1 MQTIVITGSTRGIGK
16 GLARE
21 FLRMGHQV
29 VVTGRT
35 QAAVDSAVAELAP
48 LGPVLGQPCDVRSF
62 ESNQAVWNAAVARF
76 GRVDMWINNAAIA
89 TDHAPLAELP
99 PEQIEMTV
107 ETNLVGTL
115 YGCRVAI
122 AGMLAQGGRGRVYTF
137 EGFGSNGMTRPGL
150 TTYGTTKRALTY
162 LTEALAKECEGTEVL
177 VGSLSP
183 GIVATDLLLYSSKG
197 TDPQQWEKSRR
208 IMNILGDRVE
218 TVTPWLAREALE
230 NERQGAQIQWLTRGK
245 AMKRFAT
252 AFFRKR
258 TVVSDFEAS
267 SEVKVR

>member
-1 MQTIVITGSTRGIGK
+1 TAAWRRADLPRRGGRPQDDPLMSRPLSRHPDGRAGDMQTIVITGSTRGIGK

-137 EGFGSNGMTRPGL
+137 EGF
-150 TTYGTTKRALTY
+150 
-162 LTEALAKECEGTEVL
+162 
-177 VGSLSP
+177 
-183 GIVATDLLLYSSKG
+183 
-197 TDPQQWEKSRR
+197 
-208 IMNILGDRVE
+208 
-218 TVTPWLAREALE
+218 
-230 NERQGAQIQWLTRGK
+230 
-245 AMKRFAT
+245 
-252 AFFRKR
+252 
-258 TVVSDFEAS
+258 
-267 SEVKVR
+267 